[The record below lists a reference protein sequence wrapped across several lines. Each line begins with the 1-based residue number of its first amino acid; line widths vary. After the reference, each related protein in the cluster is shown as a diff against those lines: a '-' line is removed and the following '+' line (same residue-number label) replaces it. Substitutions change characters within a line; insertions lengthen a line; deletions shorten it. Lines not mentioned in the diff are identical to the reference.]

1 MKPNVILETS
11 SESLE
16 NFTKAQT
23 GSGSGGGIMSSV
35 AIAYS
40 GEDRSPRDVIR
51 AVGELLLPK
60 MPARMQ
66 YGKIY
71 SELLKRVPKPFT
83 EKVTPR
89 RVRAIYNDDARRVE
103 WYEMKALLE
112 IEALEEARRAR
123 LKLAATANRLAA
135 LIAAD
140 DAALDGEERR
150 ELGRLAGALDRA
162 GIKAI
167 GGTAR

>member
-1 MKPNVILETS
+1 MRNADLETS
-11 SESLE
+11 SASLE
-16 NFTKAQT
+16 NLTKAH
-23 GSGSGGGIMSSV
+23 SGPTVGGGGMSRV
-35 AIAYS
+35 AIAFS
-40 GEDRSPRDVIR
+40 PDDRAPRDVIR

-60 MPARMQ
+60 TPARLQ

-71 SELLKRVPKPFT
+71 SELCKRVPTTFAR
-83 EKVTPR
+83 KVTPR

-123 LKLAATANRLAA
+123 LELAATANRLAA
-135 LIAAD
+135 LIAAE

-162 GIKAI
+162 GIKAD
-167 GGTAR
+167 GGVAR